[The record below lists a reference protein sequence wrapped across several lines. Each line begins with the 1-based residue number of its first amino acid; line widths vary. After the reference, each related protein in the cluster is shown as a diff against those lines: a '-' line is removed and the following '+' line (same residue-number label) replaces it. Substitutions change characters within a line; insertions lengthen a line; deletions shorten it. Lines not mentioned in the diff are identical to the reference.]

1 MPAAHRYKQTERV
14 DVQRHKCA
22 LYMRRTLSREAL
34 AAFTGAL
41 PSKNHA
47 HRKDEWAMLDTLA
60 KKEKE
65 AQTRF
70 GGRGF
75 RGQNGLHTL
84 TSLVHLSTPAYV
96 HVYHYAKKETRP
108 FRLPPRPSGEAMS
121 KPRYLLTQKFWKPY
135 IIYLLRSWHWIIAM
149 TQFKKCTKEGE
160 LLELMSTEGLP
171 PLFSMNSTL
180 QQYNN
185 LLMKNASRVEQT
197 APKRAERE
205 IFSALQTS
213 HWVHEVIF

>member
-1 MPAAHRYKQTERV
+1 
-14 DVQRHKCA
+14 
-22 LYMRRTLSREAL
+22 
-34 AAFTGAL
+34 
-41 PSKNHA
+41 
-47 HRKDEWAMLDTLA
+47 
-60 KKEKE
+60 
-65 AQTRF
+65 
-70 GGRGF
+70 
-75 RGQNGLHTL
+75 
-84 TSLVHLSTPAYV
+84 
-96 HVYHYAKKETRP
+96 
-108 FRLPPRPSGEAMS
+108 
-121 KPRYLLTQKFWKPY
+121 
-135 IIYLLRSWHWIIAM
+135 M

-205 IFSALQTS
+205 IFPALQTS